1 MKTMKYTFPHQP
13 ARHMLNGSLLC
24 AWLCVLAAV
33 MPVTIF
39 GQANYATPYTFTTLA
54 GRAGIA
60 GIADGTN
67 GAAQFDG
74 PAGLAV
80 DSAGS
85 V

>member
-1 MKTMKYTFPHQP
+1 MLQL
-13 ARHMLNGSLLC
+13 ARHRFNASLLC
-24 AWLCVLAAV
+24 VWLCGLAAV
-33 MPVTIF
+33 MPVAAF